1 MLPADSA
8 RGSRFR
14 YPRNS
19 RRDNLFIVPEHN
31 VHDPS
36 STASAERSEAVV
48 DPPTRREPAASP
60 IGGAG
65 LAEALHEV
73 SNALT
78 VVMGWIE
85 RARAES
91 SSPAGVERALDVAF
105 GRATQARII
114 VRRAI
119 GAEVPEEPSRSA
131 DVVLS
136 DAVLGIDPE
145 ARRAGVEIE
154 VIAVPGVEE
163 LMLEDAPYVVQIL
176 TNLLLNA
183 ISLSPSGTTV
193 SVDVRPFSRGH
204 GVVFGVSDEGPGVPR
219 HRRSSLFTS
228 GVSTR
233 RGGAGI
239 GLRHAA
245 GLARIS
251 GGELSLAETLS
262 GARFELRWPAT
273 PRGASTRPAPDSER
287 SIAERAP
294 HLEGVLAEL
303 KLPPR
308 RVVTSPVVPKAAPST
323 RSHTLLLG
331 ARILVLEDDE
341 AVIDLLDTALTAR
354 GAEVISVRSRADLAA
369 ALAASRFDAALLDIS
384 PIQDDVAGALAS
396 VRQAGRGIRVVLIS
410 GSAVH
415 LPDVPTGWVTAWVR
429 KPFEVGEILAAL
441 TPKP

>member
-1 MLPADSA
+1 M
-8 RGSRFR
+8 
-14 YPRNS
+14 
-19 RRDNLFIVPEHN
+19 
-31 VHDPS
+31 HDPS
-36 STASAERSEAVV
+36 PTASAERSEGVV
-48 DPPTRREPAASP
+48 DPPTRREPMPSP
-60 IGGAG
+60 GAGAG

-105 GRATQARII
+105 GRASQARII

-119 GAEVPEEPSRSA
+119 GAEVPESASRSA

-136 DAVLGIDPE
+136 DAVLGVEPE
-145 ARRAGVEIE
+145 ARRAGLEIE
-154 VIAVPGVEE
+154 VIAVPGVEG
-163 LMLEDAPYVVQIL
+163 LLLEDAPYVVQIL

-183 ISLSPSGTTV
+183 ISFSAAGTTV
-193 SVDVRPFSRGH
+193 SVDVRPFSRGQ

-219 HRRSSLFTS
+219 HRRSALFTS

-245 GLARIS
+245 GLARVS

-273 PRGASTRPAPDSER
+273 PAGVSHRPVPDSER
-287 SIAERAP
+287 SIAERVT
-294 HLEGVLAEL
+294 HLDAVLAEL
-303 KLPPR
+303 SLPPR
-308 RVVTSPVVPKAAPST
+308 RAVPTPPATKPTATSRAAA
-323 RSHTLLLG
+323 HTLLLG
-331 ARILVLEDDE
+331 ARILVVEDDD
-341 AVIDLLDTALTAR
+341 AVIDLLDTALSAR
-354 GAEVISVRSRADLAA
+354 GAEVISVRSRSALGA
-369 ALAASRFDAALLDIS
+369 ALAGGHFDAALLDIS
-384 PIQDDVAGALAS
+384 PIQDDVAGALAT
-396 VRQAGRGIRVVLIS
+396 VRNAGRAIRIVLIS

-415 LPDVPTGWVTAWVR
+415 LPDVPVGWVSGWVR
-429 KPFEVGEILAAL
+429 KPFEVAEILAAL
-441 TPKP
+441 APKP